1 MILTCPSCDAKY
13 LVDSHQI
20 KYGRHVKCI
29 RCGNIWYY
37 DNKDYNASEN
47 IIENKEEI
55 KSNLNQNKDNANLP
69 VIYKG
74 KKNNYPLPFILL
86 IFLVFFVIIYSFF
99 ENTKSF
105 DAEGISLYL
114 NNAIDY
120 IVKKVA
126 YFLGL

>member
-1 MILTCPSCDAKY
+1 MILTCSSCDAKY

-29 RCGNIWYY
+29 RGGNILYY

-55 KSNLNQNKDNANLP
+55 KSNINKNKGNANLP

-74 KKNNYPLPFILL
+74 KKNNYPLILKKNKDPMDVVNNVVYF
-86 IFLVFFVIIYSFF
+86 FL
-99 ENTKSF
+99 N
-105 DAEGISLYL
+105 L
-114 NNAIDY
+114 
-120 IVKKVA
+120 
-126 YFLGL
+126 